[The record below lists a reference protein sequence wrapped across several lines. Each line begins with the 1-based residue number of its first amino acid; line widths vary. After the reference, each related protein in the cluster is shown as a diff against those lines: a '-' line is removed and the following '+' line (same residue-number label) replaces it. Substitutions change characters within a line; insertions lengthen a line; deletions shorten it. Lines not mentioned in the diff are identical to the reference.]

1 MKLHP
6 SLIQKLIEVYTI
18 NSGWAGEE
26 KLKKALNNLDFTVY
40 TQQDGNQI
48 LVDTVEYNKRLV
60 DVQATNNQGFYSS
73 TKITK

>member
-6 SLIQKLIEVYTI
+6 TLINKLIEVYTV

-26 KLKKALNNLDFTVY
+26 KLKKALANFDFTVY

-48 LVDTVEYNKRLV
+48 LVSTEQFNKLQT
-60 DVQATNNQGFYSS
+60 DIQATNNQGFYSS
-73 TKITK
+73 TVVSR